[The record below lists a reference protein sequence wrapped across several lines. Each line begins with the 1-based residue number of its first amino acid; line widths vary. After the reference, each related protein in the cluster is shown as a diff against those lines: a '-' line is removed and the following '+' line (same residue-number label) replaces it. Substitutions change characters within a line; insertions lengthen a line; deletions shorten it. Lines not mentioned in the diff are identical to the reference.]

1 MAVACGYV
9 GLLILTGA
17 LFAQRRRSSE
27 EYFRGGGGVA
37 WWAAGISLLA
47 TALSAA
53 TFIGGPQQSYQGDLT
68 YLISNLGSILAI
80 VVVALFF
87 IPVYYRYKLSTVYGL
102 IGFRYGKRARQW
114 TAGVYFSGR
123 LLASGSRLYIA
134 ALPLSLILFGDTQLK
149 NLFLSIALL
158 TTVGIF
164 YTWVGGIRSVIWS
177 DVLQTIIF
185 TGAAV
190 AALVVLW
197 DRIPLTSGEIWDA
210 LSHPGENFPSK
221 LRILRWVG
229 DGWGPPNNYTLLTAL
244 TGFFIL
250 NLGAYGADQ
259 DLAQRLLACRRPLEG
274 SKAAIG
280 GILLGLPI
288 TFLFLSVGLLLW
300 IFYQRGDLMGAAAPG
315 YTPAPREV
323 FLTFILREMPPGIRG
338 LMMSGLFAAALST
351 LNSGIN
357 AMASSFV
364 YDFYRPIRQGR
375 SEEHYLWV
383 GMMCVVAVG
392 IGLGLVAAGCALW
405 QHFRPQTTLIDFALS
420 VMTFAYSG
428 LAAVYLTAIFTNRGN
443 GRSVISALLVGW
455 ISVLAMQMFLSH
467 ILAFP
472 WQLTLG
478 FLLSLGCALLG
489 KEHLQPAS
497 RLNSEISNQNPSF

>member
-1 MAVACGYV
+1 MAVAGGYAL
-9 GLLILTGA
+9 LLIFSGA
-17 LFAQRRRSSE
+17 LFARRRRSSE
-27 EYFRGGGGVA
+27 EYFRGGGRVA

-53 TFIGGPQQSYQGDLT
+53 TFIGGPQQSYQGDLS

-80 VVVALFF
+80 LVVALFF

-102 IGFRYGKRARQW
+102 IGLRYGTTARQW

-123 LLASGSRLYIA
+123 LFASGSRLYIA
-134 ALPLSLILFGDTQLK
+134 ALPLSLILFGDTHLK
-149 NLFLSIALL
+149 NLFLSIAIL
-158 TTVGIF
+158 TIVGIF

-190 AALVVLW
+190 VALVVLW

-210 LSHPGENFPSK
+210 LSDPGESSPSK
-221 LRILRWVG
+221 LRILKWVG
-229 DGWGPPNNYTLLTAL
+229 EGWGPSNNYTLLTAL

-259 DLAQRLLACRRPLEG
+259 DLAQRLLACRRPVEG
-274 SKAAIG
+274 SKAALG

-288 TFLFLSVGLLLW
+288 TFLFLTVGLLLW
-300 IFYQRGDLMGAAAPG
+300 IFYQRGDLMEGAAPG
-315 YTPAPREV
+315 YIPAPREV
-323 FLTFILREMPPGIRG
+323 FLKFILREMPPGLRG

-357 AMASSFV
+357 AMGSSFV
-364 YDFYRPIRQGR
+364 YDFYRPLRPGR
-375 SEEHYLWV
+375 SEEHYLRI
-383 GMMCVVAVG
+383 GMVSVVVVG

-428 LAAVYLTAIFTNRGN
+428 LAAVYLTAIFTNRGSA
-443 GRSVISALLVGW
+443 RSIIFALLVGW
-455 ISVLAMQMFLSH
+455 MSVLVMQIFLSQR
-467 ILAFP
+467 LAFP

-489 KEHLQPAS
+489 KEELQPAS
-497 RLNSEISNQNPSF
+497 KLNSEMSNQNPSF